1 MIDRIFVK
9 NILALIIIRKDGS
22 MQINNNFR
30 LLWNFVA
37 VGKFYVHTT
46 GLSEIRELM

>member
-1 MIDRIFVK
+1 
-9 NILALIIIRKDGS
+9 